1 MSVYATCIVFRGVSS
16 PPPQK
21 KGATCQRKGSC
32 WLRTGGSWGYRYP
45 CALPLYN
52 TPLWPL
58 DQFGRFKS
66 PV

>member
-1 MSVYATCIVFRGVSS
+1 MYCLQRSKL
-16 PPPQK
+16 PPPPKK
-21 KGATCQRKGSC
+21 KGKKDATCQRKGSC

-52 TPLWPL
+52 TPLL
-58 DQFGRFKS
+58 GGFGRFKS